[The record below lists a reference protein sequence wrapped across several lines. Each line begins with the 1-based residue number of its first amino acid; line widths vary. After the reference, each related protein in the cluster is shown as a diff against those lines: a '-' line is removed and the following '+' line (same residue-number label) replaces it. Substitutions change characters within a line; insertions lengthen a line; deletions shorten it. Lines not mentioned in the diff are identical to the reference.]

1 MKMKVYFKTY
11 LFKKGSILILK
22 EYIPLSEFK
31 LEKYSYPK
39 KKKVRK
45 LFLEVFFF
53 FFLPLFFW
61 VINQLMWDL
70 DPPYKQLQV
79 PCPRGPKETPFLFFF
94 FFFCGESGPN
104 EKCLLYGPLKY
115 IIGTMSQCN
124 YQDKHILN
132 NRENNIDMNE

>member
-1 MKMKVYFKTY
+1 
-11 LFKKGSILILK
+11 
-22 EYIPLSEFK
+22 
-31 LEKYSYPK
+31 
-39 KKKVRK
+39 
-45 LFLEVFFF
+45 
-53 FFLPLFFW
+53 
-61 VINQLMWDL
+61 MWDL

-79 PCPRGPKETPFLFFF
+79 PCPRGPKETPFFFL

-132 NRENNIDMNE
+132 NRENNIDMNEKHVYNIHFFLFSIIMYSNGYNTQK

>member
-31 LEKYSYPK
+31 LEKYSYT

-45 LFLEVFFF
+45 LFLEVFF

-79 PCPRGPKETPFLFFF
+79 PCPRGPKETPFFFLFLFFVENLVPMKNA
-94 FFFCGESGPN
+94 FCTDLSS
-104 EKCLLYGPLKY
+104 
-115 IIGTMSQCN
+115 I
-124 YQDKHILN
+124 
-132 NRENNIDMNE
+132 